1 MRHNS
6 LPFHKVIERTISY
19 GYKKLKAYFF
29 IYILLSLMLSCVN
42 FVSIYILQKMFDVI
56 SNAVTGGHWTQ
67 STFNLVILTGAVLV
81 VSNILKGIHGYFS
94 ENYFMQFMSKILKDM
109 NAKAGKLDL
118 VDYESLELYQKINMA
133 IGGVNYAI
141 KSTIS
146 LLNGVIFHV
155 SFFISVT
162 IYFFSIK
169 PTLVLLCFLIFIPKF
184 VSQMIR
190 GSKIYQIQ
198 EKLADK
204 KREFDYFQKC
214 LVDKEYFKET
224 KTYRGTPYFIR
235 RYNEALQSYNSQQW
249 NTERKIA
256 YIDLFLSCFT
266 YLGYVGSFLLLVK
279 YLMDGTIS
287 IGIFTAIYYSLNKLM
302 SSMKDMVELFGSI
315 YQNSS
320 LAGKLYDFLDL
331 PERSGR
337 DHTFSSVEK
346 VTLNNISFSYP
357 YANKCSLDR
366 VSLEIEKGT
375 KLAIVGVNGAG
386 KSTLVKLLSGLLQ
399 PNEGSVLLNDID
411 IGDISPKSTFSRT
424 SAVFQNF
431 GRYKLTLKE
440 NVILSD
446 IEKEAKEEEIISKME
461 TSGFDYSKIEQLDS
475 LETMMSRE
483 FGGIDLSGGQWQRLA
498 IARGFYRSNDMI
510 ILDEPTSAID
520 PIEEAHLYD
529 RFIQMSEG
537 KIAIIVT
544 HRLGSVKLADRIIVM
559 ETGRIIEDGT
569 HEELMKKDGVY
580 ASMFL
585 SQAEWYSR

>member
-1 MRHNS
+1 MLS
-6 LPFHKVIERTISY
+6 L
-19 GYKKLKAYFF
+19 
-29 IYILLSLMLSCVN
+29 LLSAVN
-42 FVSIYILQKMFDVI
+42 FISIYIIQKMFDVI
-56 SNAVTGGHWTQ
+56 SDAVAGNHWTRTTL
-67 STFNLVILTGAVLV
+67 SLIIVTGAVMV
-81 VSNILKGIHGYFS
+81 VNNIIKGIHGYFS

-118 VDYESLELYQKINMA
+118 VDYESMEFYQKINMA
-133 IGGVNYAI
+133 IGGVHYAI

-169 PTLVLLCFLIFIPKF
+169 PSLVLLCFLIFIPKF
-184 VSQMIR
+184 VSQLVR
-190 GSKIYQIQ
+190 GSQIYKIQ
-198 EKLADK
+198 EKLADR
-204 KREFDYFQKC
+204 KRKFDYYQKC

-224 KTYRGTPYFIR
+224 KTYRGIPYFMGKYSESLQG
-235 RYNEALQSYNSQQW
+235 YNRQQW
-249 NTERKIA
+249 HTELKIA
-256 YIDLFLSCFT
+256 YIDLFLSCLT
-266 YLGYVGSFLLLVK
+266 YLGYVGSFILLVN
-279 YLMDGTIS
+279 YLLDGAIS
-287 IGIFTAIYYSLNKLM
+287 IGIFTAVYYSLNKLM
-302 SSMKDMVELFGSI
+302 NSMKEMVELFGTI

-320 LAGKLYDFLDL
+320 LAGKLYDFLEL

-337 DHTFSSVEK
+337 EHFFTTVEK
-346 VTLNNISFSYP
+346 VTLDNVSFSYP
-357 YANKCSLDR
+357 YTYKRSLDQ

-386 KSTLVKLLSGLLQ
+386 KTTLVKLLSGLLQ
-399 PNEGSVLLNDID
+399 PTEGKVLYNGTD

-446 IEKEAKEEEIISKME
+446 IEKEVKEADITDKLEQ
-461 TSGFDYSKIEQLDS
+461 SGFEYHKIEQPDVM
-475 LETMMSRE
+475 ETMLSRE

-498 IARGFYRSNDMI
+498 IARGLYRSNDMI

-529 RFIQMSEG
+529 RFIQMSQG
-537 KIAIIVT
+537 KTAIIVT

-559 ETGRIIEDGT
+559 EGGKIIEQGS
-569 HEELMKKDGVY
+569 HEELMKMGGVY
-580 ASMFL
+580 TSMFL
-585 SQAEWYSR
+585 SQAEWYNR